1 MGCHE
6 VEPVISG
13 VRNSYLQWYCQGET
27 KMYIGKENEL
37 NSLAI
42 ECRKLPNGK
51 FMNSGQQNH
60 VPVGI
65 VEHT

>member
-6 VEPVISG
+6 VEPVVSG

-27 KMYIGKENEL
+27 KMQIEEDNKL

-42 ECRKLPNGK
+42 DTQKLPGDK
-51 FMNSGQQNH
+51 YVNSGQQKH
-60 VPVGI
+60 VHVGI
-65 VEHT
+65 IEHT